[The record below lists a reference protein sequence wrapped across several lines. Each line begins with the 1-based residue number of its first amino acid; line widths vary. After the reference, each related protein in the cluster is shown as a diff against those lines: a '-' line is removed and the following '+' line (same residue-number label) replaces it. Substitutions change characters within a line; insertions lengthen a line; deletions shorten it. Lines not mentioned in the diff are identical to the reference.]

1 MQIRSLKIGNNWWN
15 SNHRWILKDFS
26 NKRVKKKKRN
36 LYYDSINVDLRRR
49 STGKIEEY
57 VSGRYIYS
65 A

>member
-1 MQIRSLKIGNNWWN
+1 MQIQSLQIVTWQRETITDEFWKN
-15 SNHRWILKDFS
+15 FS
-26 NKRVKKKKRN
+26 NKRVNKRN